1 MPKGNPLNPKQ
12 NEKCKIYYQ
21 ENKEKIKAYH
31 KELYKNNKEKI
42 LEEQKAY
49 RANNNDK
56 IKEKDKNYRQK
67 EENKIKAKEYST
79 VYREKNKDKIKE
91 HKLKSKES
99 QKIKRLKKVYNLSVE
114 EYDSLIEQ
122 QGNKCKVC
130 EVSFEENW
138 INIDHCHST
147 GKIRGLLCVCCNLA
161 LGGAKDDI
169 NILNKLINYLEESR
183 KTP

>member
-1 MPKGNPLNPKQ
+1 MPRGNPLNSEQ
-12 NEKCKIYYQ
+12 NEKCKQYYQ
-21 ENKEKIKAYH
+21 DNKEKIKSWH
-31 KELYKNNKEKI
+31 KEFYKNNKAKI
-42 LEEQKAY
+42 LEKQNVY
-49 RANNNDK
+49 RVENNDRF
-56 IKEKDKNYRQK
+56 KERDKNYRQK
-67 EENKIKAKEYST
+67 EENKIKAKEYSAS
-79 VYREKNKDKIKE
+79 YREQNKEKIKAQ
-91 HKLKSKES
+91 KLES
-99 QKIKRLKKVYNLSVE
+99 REYQRIRRLKKVYNLSVE